1 MKIAVI
7 ICEYNPLQKGHVYH
21 IQNTKKNCMCD
32 KLVCIMSGNFVQRG
46 EGAIADKYIRAK
58 WAVQNGADL
67 VIELPPEYVLSTA
80 KYFALGAIK
89 TADTINAE
97 IILSF
102 GSEDGDVENLKKS
115 AEWQESEEFKSLIDE
130 FLKNGYG
137 YAQSYSL
144 ALNKLS
150 PDNAEL
156 LSSPNNILGIEYIKA
171 ILDTK
176 SSITPYTIKRLGE
189 YKDNE
194 PSNGFAS
201 ASAIRNLLFKGD
213 YDKISE
219 LVPYSVFEDI
229 KKLSLSKILQSKDK
243 LFSVLKYNMDKK
255 KALNCHGVKEGIEN
269 RIFELL
275 QSSDSYD
282 ELMTRL
288 ATKRYTNAYLM
299 RTILN
304 IVLGNNFTAE
314 DLRAKDI
321 DFVNIL
327 AIEEGAKD
335 LLSLF
340 KCKVISK
347 SSDIKSN
354 SLISRCDNLYS
365 SIYTLPTQKG
375 MQIIK
380 NKTK

>member
-1 MKIAVI
+1 M
-7 ICEYNPLQKGHVYH
+7 
-21 IQNTKKNCMCD
+21 
-32 KLVCIMSGNFVQRG
+32 
-46 EGAIADKYIRAK
+46 
-58 WAVQNGADL
+58 
-67 VIELPPEYVLSTA
+67 
-80 KYFALGAIK
+80 
-89 TADTINAE
+89 
-97 IILSF
+97 
-102 GSEDGDVENLKKS
+102 
-115 AEWQESEEFKSLIDE
+115 
-130 FLKNGYG
+130 
-137 YAQSYSL
+137 
-144 ALNKLS
+144 
-150 PDNAEL
+150 
-156 LSSPNNILGIEYIKA
+156 
-171 ILDTK
+171 
-176 SSITPYTIKRLGE
+176 
-189 YKDNE
+189 
-194 PSNGFAS
+194 
-201 ASAIRNLLFKGD
+201 
-213 YDKISE
+213 
-219 LVPYSVFEDI
+219 PYSVFEDI

-347 SSDIKSN
+347 SSDIKSD
-354 SLISRCDNLYS
+354 SLMSRCDNLYS